1 MGVIVSMSLLSWY
14 CSAGLMSILLLATC
28 VEGNDPQH
36 TDKLPLLTTAE
47 DLTLQKAFRLTP
59 WPIGE
64 NVIWLQAPGRIKL
77 LLSPARDAYKEDQ
90 AAALLHHKIG
100 SAAHVWGDVVDG
112 RDSLPLKEA
121 LKIGSNPYHHLSI
134 TLGIMK
140 VDGRNYAVMKD
151 YGGFIDMTQAEY
163 KGLLNEWST
172 STISQHRM
180 LNSLGEALQFLHD
193 QGIVHSGID
202 DTSVLAK
209 IPPDTTRYVEWEYLL
224 HDFSSART
232 IKSLATNYATFLEP
246 IGTEIE
252 LTDKHDL
259 YLLGMTHAL
268 STSYGS
274 PLRYWMDMMLGM
286 DEKYSEPRYIYEEM
300 IRLAVLGPLDLGK
313 GTATNNDM
321 KVGDVLLGDGS
332 RSRIRI
338 FSALALVPKEELRV
352 SLSDAEKYLTTESA
366 TAIEPNLQLHVYG
379 SLLRYCISL
388 VGHDGM
394 NWLKSRFINTMKEL
408 QTICRYGDNHVDES
422 DGAEAAWTPEQKS
435 KLCLTVDVLCAV
447 TDSGMDLKMS
457 EDVKKI
463 YKAIDEDDLQP
474 SLRNGLAVLFTFDL
488 LYADFE
494 PYLWNDVVKVE
505 KSSEDMFKQLA
516 QSGTFGKKKTYYERK
531 IKFVDNPNTG
541 APGGACGGADDRYDS
556 GDDIDGRY
564 KQGLQGLRL
573 GGP

>member
-28 VEGNDPQH
+28 VEGNVPHH
-36 TDKLPLLTTAE
+36 TDKLPLLTSTE
-47 DLTLQKAFRLTP
+47 NLTHDRFLRP
-59 WPIGE
+59 RSIGMNE
-64 NVIWLQAPGRIKL
+64 FGLVLSTGTVL
-77 LLSPARDAYKEDQ
+77 LLSPFGDDHNERQ
-90 AAALLHHKIG
+90 AAKLFHHKND
-100 SAAHVWGDVVDG
+100 SVAQVWGDAVDG
-112 RDSLPLKEA
+112 RDCLPLEEA
-121 LKIGSNPYHHLSI
+121 LEVGSKMKVHRVSI
-134 TLGIMK
+134 TLGILK
-140 VDGRNYAVMKD
+140 VNGLNFAVMKHYD
-151 YGGFIDMTQAEY
+151 GFIDMEEAHST
-163 KGLLNEWST
+163 GRLNLWSR
-172 STISQHRM
+172 STLQQHVM
-180 LNSLGEALQFLHD
+180 LESLGKALTFLHG
-193 QGIVHSGID
+193 QGIVHSDID
-202 DTSVLAK
+202 ETSVLVK
-209 IPPDTTRYVEWEYLL
+209 IPTEQTGLYVKWEYLL
-224 HDFSSART
+224 HDFSSAGPRDSVSICT
-232 IKSLATNYATFLEP
+232 RINR
-246 IGTEIE
+246 
-252 LTDKHDL
+252 TDKVDL
-259 YLLGMTHAL
+259 YLLAMTHAL

-274 PLRYWMDMMLGM
+274 PLRYWMHMMM
-286 DEKYSEPRYIYEEM
+286 DEGPSRTRYIHEEM

-338 FSALALVPKEELRV
+338 FSALALVPKEKLRV

-366 TAIEPNLQLHVYG
+366 TAIKPNLPLHVYG

-394 NWLKSRFINTMKEL
+394 NWLKYSFINTMKEL

-422 DGAEAAWTPEQKS
+422 DGAEAAWTPEQKW
-435 KLCLTVDVLCAV
+435 KLCRTVDVLCAD